1 MSYEKLKKDRKKA
14 ISSNAN
20 TYSKK
25 NYKDVSMKVKPEVAA
40 EFSAI
45 CEKEGVSKAEM
56 LRRFI
61 YNYNSSQ
68 NT

>member
-1 MSYEKLKKDRKKA
+1 MSYEKLKTDRKKA
-14 ISSNAN
+14 ISRNAN

-25 NYKDVSMKVKPEVAA
+25 NYKDVSMKVRPEVAVA
-40 EFSAI
+40 FNAI

-61 YNYNSSQ
+61 DNYNSSQ

>member
-1 MSYEKLKKDRKKA
+1 MSYEKLKENRKKA
-14 ISSNAN
+14 ISNNAN

-25 NYKDVSMKVKPEVAA
+25 NYKDVSIKVRPEVAA

-61 YNYNSSQ
+61 CNYNSSE